1 MRCPPDRLP
10 PVAAPAHVLPR
21 RTPSL
26 IGRSCGRLRRRG
38 ALRLGPC
45 SRRDVLTRADFSLE
59 RKVYGRC
66 RATTPLPSPEAP
78 THPRVLFGFPLK
90 KNYQTPLEDG
100 PRQLGRLAAVLPLLL
115 PTTFETPLHQDPQRA
130 TSGAPRAPRSSIP
143 DDVLN
148 APATRRPSRHLPQH
162 FQHNASLIRIA
173 STTSAR
179 NPVLS
184 DSLQLRPDACQ
195 PTAVPDLLPSAVA
208 TMQRLPPSPPPH
220 PCPTDTWPV
229 HRRHCNMPNHP
240 VPPSPS
246 ARRATSTVSPYP
258 STWTLP
264 LQSCCSSTRAVPHS
278 LLRTLSLPRDHA
290 DHRHCNMPNHPD
302 ACPPARQHDEQHRP

>member
-1 MRCPPDRLP
+1 M
-10 PVAAPAHVLPR
+10 
-21 RTPSL
+21 
-26 IGRSCGRLRRRG
+26 
-38 ALRLGPC
+38 
-45 SRRDVLTRADFSLE
+45 
-59 RKVYGRC
+59 
-66 RATTPLPSPEAP
+66 
-78 THPRVLFGFPLK
+78 
-90 KNYQTPLEDG
+90 
-100 PRQLGRLAAVLPLLL
+100 LPLLL

-130 TSGAPRAPRSSIP
+130 TSGAPRAPCSSIP

-240 VPPSPS
+240 APPSPSARRAASTVSPYPSAWTLPLQSCCSSTRAVPHSVLRTLSLPRDHADHRHCNMPNHPVPPSPSARRAASTVSPYPSVWTILLQSCCLTTRAVPHSLLRTLSLPRDHADHRHCNMPNHPVPPSPS

-290 DHRHCNMPNHPD
+290 EHLGYR
-302 ACPPARQHDEQHRP
+302 RL